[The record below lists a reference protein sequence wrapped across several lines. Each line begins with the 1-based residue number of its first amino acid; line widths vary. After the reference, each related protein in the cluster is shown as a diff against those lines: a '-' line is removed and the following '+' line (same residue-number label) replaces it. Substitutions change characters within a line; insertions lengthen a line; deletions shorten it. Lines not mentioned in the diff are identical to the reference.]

1 MAAPAAEQTGPQQR
15 FKASAPEFNIRAH
28 LQRPSAVA
36 AAITAGD
43 EAAEQ
48 AAKEAQDVAHSC
60 WLPMALQ
67 GHEVIVSP
75 VSHLFSL

>member
-1 MAAPAAEQTGPQQR
+1 MQMAAPAAEQTGPQQR
-15 FKASAPEFNIRAH
+15 FKASAPEFNMAH
-28 LQRPSAVA
+28 LRRPSAVA

-43 EAAEQ
+43 EAAKQ

-67 GHEVIVSP
+67 DDEVI
-75 VSHLFSL
+75 L